1 MRPGPQSLS
10 AYQLLSLR
18 SFQIIELQSEEL
30 LVDGNND
37 QTSHDAI
44 GQVLPDRQ
52 ILILL
57 KVRNLQ
63 ATAVDIH
70 FSDHPFHG
78 MGQLGGS
85 RHIAAALITIFSNNN
100 SLSNS

>member
-1 MRPGPQSLS
+1 MLPQELIHL
-10 AYQLLSLR
+10 QLER
-18 SFQIIELQSEEL
+18 L
-30 LVDGNND
+30 LMDRDHD
-37 QTSHDAI
+37 QTAHDAI

-100 SLSNS
+100 SLSNRQRQQMDC